1 MAKRVTLSASVLA
14 ADFARLGEEV
24 RAAEKAGC
32 DEIHFDVM
40 DGRFVPSLSFGL
52 PVLEAV
58 RTCTNLPID
67 AHMMVEEPS
76 RFVEGY
82 AAAGASMMTVHVE
95 ACADLLGTLE
105 KIRLAGMRPAVSLNP
120 PTPLSDIG
128 SALPLAARVLVMTVV
143 PGLGGQAFMPEVVPK
158 ICELRS
164 LVEESGLDV
173 EIAVDGGVKADTAR
187 MVFEAGANVLVS
199 GTGLF
204 SYPDGIQA
212 GVEAIREA
220 VAA

>member
-14 ADFARLGEEV
+14 ADFARLGEEI
-24 RAAEKAGC
+24 RAAEEAGC

>member
-14 ADFARLGEEV
+14 ADFARLGEEI
-24 RAAEKAGC
+24 RAAEEAGC

-58 RTCTNLPID
+58 RSCTSLPID

-76 RFVEGY
+76 RFVKGY
-82 AAAGASMMTVHVE
+82 AAAGVSMMTVHVE

-128 SALPLAARVLVMTVV
+128 SALPSAARVLVMTVV
-143 PGLGGQAFMPEVVPK
+143 PGLGGQAFMPAVVPK

-173 EIAVDGGVKADTAR
+173 EIAVDGGVKAETAR

-212 GVEAIREA
+212 GVDAIRDA
-220 VAA
+220 VDA